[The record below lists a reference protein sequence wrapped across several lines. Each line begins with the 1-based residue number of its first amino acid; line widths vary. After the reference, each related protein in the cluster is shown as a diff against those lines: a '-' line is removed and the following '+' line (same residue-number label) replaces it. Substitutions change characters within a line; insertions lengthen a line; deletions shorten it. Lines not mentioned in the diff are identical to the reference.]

1 MGKSSTK
8 AKNKYNKTAYKRIS
22 VHLKPEVMEVF
33 NRHCEAFSYTKNNF
47 IIQAI
52 KDRIEKETGK
62 NFNQLLAEVQPIAE
76 IEETKTTKSAESS
89 GIEKGEE

>member
-1 MGKSSTK
+1 MGRTSTK
-8 AKNKYNKTAYKRIS
+8 AKNKYNKTAYRRIT

-33 NRHCEAFSYTKNNF
+33 NKHCEEFSYTKNNF

-62 NFNQLLAEVQPIAE
+62 KFDDLMSE
-76 IEETKTTKSAESS
+76 IRTADEIGSAETAEDP
-89 GIEKGEE
+89 GTEPGGE

>member
-62 NFNQLLAEVQPIAE
+62 NFDELLKELQPAEE
-76 IEETKTTKSAESS
+76 SETAKIAESS

>member
-1 MGKSSTK
+1 MGRTSTK
-8 AKNKYNKTAYKRIS
+8 AKNKYNKTAYRRIT

-33 NRHCEAFSYTKNNF
+33 NKHCEAFSYTKNNF

-62 NFNQLLAEVQPIAE
+62 NFDQL
-76 IEETKTTKSAESS
+76 SAEMQTADEVGS
-89 GIEKGEE
+89 GRAAEDPDTESGEE

>member
-62 NFNQLLAEVQPIAE
+62 NFDELLKELQPAEE
-76 IEETKTTKSAESS
+76 NETAKSAEASET
-89 GIEKGEE
+89 EKGEK

>member
-62 NFNQLLAEVQPIAE
+62 NFDELLKELQPAK
-76 IEETKTTKSAESS
+76 ETETAKSAEAS
-89 GIEKGEE
+89 GAEKGEE

>member
-1 MGKSSTK
+1 MGRTSTK
-8 AKNKYNKTAYKRIS
+8 AKNKYNKTAYRRIT

-33 NRHCEAFSYTKNNF
+33 NKHCEAFSYTKNNF

-62 NFNQLLAEVQPIAE
+62 KFDDLMSEIRTADEVG
-76 IEETKTTKSAESS
+76 SAETAE
-89 GIEKGEE
+89 GPGTGNGER

>member
-1 MGKSSTK
+1 MGRTSTK
-8 AKNKYNKTAYKRIS
+8 AKNKYNKTAYRRIT

-33 NRHCEAFSYTKNNF
+33 NKHCEAFSDTKNNF

-62 NFNQLLAEVQPIAE
+62 NFDQLAAEMRAADEVG
-76 IEETKTTKSAESS
+76 SAETA
-89 GIEKGEE
+89 GDPVTEPGGE